1 MDNKIELTEAEVE
14 AVEALQRALNEQL
27 LPKLHTLRISL
38 EVIAAQLRYAAEES
52 ELVAPRLVH

>member
-1 MDNKIELTEAEVE
+1 MDNNIELTESEVE
-14 AVEALQRALNEQL
+14 AVESLQRALNEEL

-52 ELVAPRLVH
+52 DRIAPRLVH